1 MTRPR
6 LSFLPTFFIA
16 LLIVF
21 TIAAAVRIRSYHV
34 GNVLQRISSEEGQAQ
49 QPDARLANA
58 SRDSVLPAL
67 DTQND
72 SRNTTSARGETA
84 ADQRRIAER
93 EQRYNE
99 LLKSPPAGAAITQQ
113 HPSNASGAGASPV
126 PRPVPPA
133 PQPGIL
139 SRIVSPIVKAITGG
153 NNTTSKRSATPRND
167 TTTQPDKPRHREPK
181 DPNSDVT
188 PPTLGTIELS

>member
-16 LLIVF
+16 LVIVF
-21 TIAAAVRIRSYHV
+21 TIAAAVRIRSYHA
-34 GNVLQRISSEEGQAQ
+34 GNVLRRISSEEAQTQ

-58 SRDSVLPAL
+58 SRDSALPAL
-67 DTQND
+67 DTQSD
-72 SRNTTSARGETA
+72 PRNTTSARGETV

-113 HPSNASGAGASPV
+113 HPSNAGAGASPV

-153 NNTTSKRSATPRND
+153 NNTTSKTSATPRND
-167 TTTQPDKPRHREPK
+167 TNTQPDKPR
-181 DPNSDVT
+181 
-188 PPTLGTIELS
+188 

>member
-21 TIAAAVRIRSYHV
+21 TIAAAVRIRSYHA
-34 GNVLQRISSEEGQAQ
+34 GNVLRRISSEEAQ
-49 QPDARLANA
+49 TRQPDARLTNS

-67 DTQND
+67 DTQSD

-126 PRPVPPA
+126 PHPVPPA

-139 SRIVSPIVKAITGG
+139 SRIVPIVKAITGSK
-153 NNTTSKRSATPRND
+153 NTTPMTS
-167 TTTQPDKPRHREPK
+167 
-181 DPNSDVT
+181 
-188 PPTLGTIELS
+188 